1 MKMILTL
8 HDFLKHPS
16 IVIIELLGFFFLMC
30 PLPPPLQKEKI
41 VFSHSVML
49 HWKSEIRLD
58 GFKVLGTGAAK
69 MVYSEGDR
77 EITANKKTSPSSPSS
92 FYL

>member
-16 IVIIELLGFFFLMC
+16 IVIISDV
-30 PLPPPLQKEKI
+30 PPSPPPLQKEKI

-69 MVYSEGDR
+69 IVYSEGDR
-77 EITANKKTSPSSPSS
+77 EITARQKDFPFLS
-92 FYL
+92 

>member
-16 IVIIELLGFFFLMC
+16 IVIISDV
-30 PLPPPLQKEKI
+30 PPSLPLQKEKI

-69 MVYSEGDR
+69 IVYSEGDR
-77 EITANKKTSPSSPSS
+77 EITARQKDFPFLS
-92 FYL
+92 

>member
-16 IVIIELLGFFFLMC
+16 IVIISDV
-30 PLPPPLQKEKI
+30 PPSPPPLQKEKI

-49 HWKSEIRLD
+49 HWKSEIRPD

-69 MVYSEGDR
+69 IVYSEGDR
-77 EITANKKTSPSSPSS
+77 EITARQKDFS
-92 FYL
+92 FLS

>member
-16 IVIIELLGFFFLMC
+16 IVIISDV
-30 PLPPPLQKEKI
+30 PPP

-58 GFKVLGTGAAK
+58 GFKVLGTGVAK
-69 MVYSEGDR
+69 IVYSEGDR
-77 EITANKKTSPSSPSS
+77 EITARQKDFPFLS
-92 FYL
+92 

>member
-16 IVIIELLGFFFLMC
+16 
-30 PLPPPLQKEKI
+30 K
-41 VFSHSVML
+41 
-49 HWKSEIRLD
+49 IRLD

-69 MVYSEGDR
+69 VVYSEGDR
-77 EITANKKTSPSSPSS
+77 EIRARQKDFPFLS
-92 FYL
+92 

>member
-16 IVIIELLGFFFLMC
+16 IVIISDV
-30 PLPPPLQKEKI
+30 PPPPPLQKEKI

-49 HWKSEIRLD
+49 RWKSEIRLD

-69 MVYSEGDR
+69 IVYSEGDR
-77 EITANKKTSPSSPSS
+77 EITARQKDFS
-92 FYL
+92 FLS